1 MNLNAIRR
9 YWWAGYI
16 VLYAILFYPFQNPN
30 ASGSAQI
37 RLLLSFFA
45 VIGGFFLT
53 WTAYPD
59 LRLGNIKNIVPFAK
73 KHPAPFVALLFGFWA
88 VFSSLL
94 SKVPIIGLLGDLN
107 SNVDSAFGT
116 VLLSF
121 IFFLVYFEVIRDQKI
136 KDVLILVIRYLLI
149 TFIIL
154 AIIEVV
160 LRKSFLIPSALPSD
174 LPVLNFGSNGH
185 LAGFLILLTGG
196 FFSFLTTNFQNTLFL
211 LLLSSFTIGLAF
223 SKAPYASFAATS
235 FFFALNKKIKIAISS
250 AIVITIGALLG
261 FGFIFLV
268 NQAFKRDLVEPV
280 QYQGR
285 VVLYKIALKGILA
298 QPIFGYG
305 GPQFQDAW
313 RKFVTQDELEQF
325 FKTFYLV
332 KYVRTVRDE
341 NTGIEMFQVLNDKNK
356 LAFMSV
362 STWKAHDQ
370 FLDIALMWGLVGLVL
385 YLWLISF
392 SFKNL
397 LSFNFFSLSV
407 FAYLI
412 WNLFWY
418 MTIEAEGIFFV
429 ILAVSCLQNKS
440 VRNNI
445 VSDA

>member
-9 YWWAGYI
+9 YWWAGYV
-16 VLYAILFYPFQNPN
+16 VLYAILFWPLQNPN
-30 ASGSAQI
+30 ASGSTQI

-45 VIGGFFLT
+45 VLGGFFLT

-59 LRLGNIKNIVPFAK
+59 LRLSNIKNIVPFAK

-88 VFSSLL
+88 VFSSLF
-94 SKVPIIGLLGDLN
+94 SKIPIIGFLGDLN

-116 VLLSF
+116 VLLSLV
-121 IFFLVYFEVIRDQKI
+121 FFLVYFEVIRDQKI
-136 KDVLILVIRYLLI
+136 KDIFILVMRYLLI
-149 TFIIL
+149 IFIVL
-154 AIIEVV
+154 AIIEVI
-160 LRKSFLIPSALPSD
+160 LRKSFLIPSALISD

-185 LAGFLILLTGG
+185 LAGFIILLTGG
-196 FFSFLTTNFQNTLFL
+196 FFSLLTTNLQNTLLL

-223 SKAPYASFAATS
+223 SKAPYASFSATS
-235 FFFALNKKIKIAISS
+235 FFFALNKKVKIALSS
-250 AIVITIGALLG
+250 AVVIAIGALLG

-268 NQAFKRDLVEPV
+268 NQAFKRDLTEPV

-285 VVLYKIALKGILA
+285 VILYKIALKGVLG

-305 GPQFQDAW
+305 GPQFQDSW
-313 RKFVTQDELEQF
+313 RKFVTPDELAQF
-325 FKTFYLV
+325 FKAFYLV
-332 KYVRTVRDE
+332 KYVRTIRDE

-356 LAFMSV
+356 PSFMSI

-370 FLDIALMWGLVGLVL
+370 FLDVALMWGLVGLAL

-397 LSFNFFSLSV
+397 LRFDFFALSV
-407 FAYLI
+407 FAYMI

-418 MTIEAEGIFFV
+418 MTIESEGIFFV
-429 ILAVSCLQNKS
+429 ILAVSCIQNKS
-440 VRNNI
+440 VRNDI

>member
-16 VLYAILFYPFQNPN
+16 VLCAIIFYPLQNPN

-45 VIGGFFLT
+45 VLGGFFLT

-59 LRLGNIKNIVPFAK
+59 LRLSNIRNIVSFTK
-73 KHPAPFVALLFGFWA
+73 KHPAPFIALSFGFWA
-88 VFSSLL
+88 VFSSLF
-94 SKVPIIGLLGDLN
+94 SKIPIIGLLGDLN

-116 VLLSF
+116 VLLSLV
-121 IFFLVYFEVIRDQKI
+121 FFLVYFEVIRDQKI
-136 KDVLILVIRYLLI
+136 KDVLILTIRCLLI
-149 TFIIL
+149 VFIVL
-154 AIIEVV
+154 AITEVI
-160 LRKSFLIPSALPSD
+160 LRKSFLVSGAPSSD

-185 LAGFLILLTGG
+185 LGGFLILLTGG
-196 FFSFLTTNFQNTLFL
+196 FFSFLTTNFQNTLLL

-235 FFFALNKKIKIAISS
+235 FFFALSKKIKIALSS
-250 AIVITIGALLG
+250 AIVIAVGALLG

-268 NQAFKRDLVEPV
+268 NQAFKRDLIEPV

-285 VVLYKIALKGILA
+285 VILYKIALKGVLA

-305 GPQFQDAW
+305 GPQFQDSW
-313 RKFVTQDELEQF
+313 RRFVTPDELAQF
-325 FKTFYLV
+325 FKAFYLV
-332 KYVRTVRDE
+332 KYVRTIRDE
-341 NTGIEMFQVLNDKNK
+341 NTGIEIFEVLNDQNK
-356 LAFMSV
+356 LSFISL
-362 STWKAHDQ
+362 STWKAHEQ
-370 FLDIALMWGLVGLVL
+370 FLDIALMWGFIGLGL

-397 LSFNFFSLSV
+397 LSFDFFSLSI
-407 FAYLI
+407 FAYMV
-412 WNLFWY
+412 WNLFWF

-429 ILAVSCLQNKS
+429 ILAVSCVQNKS
-440 VRNNI
+440 VRNDI

>member
-1 MNLNAIRR
+1 MNLNTVRR
-9 YWWAGYI
+9 YWWAGYV
-16 VLYAILFYPFQNPN
+16 VLYAILFYPLQNPN
-30 ASGSAQI
+30 ASGSTQI

-45 VIGGFFLT
+45 VLGGFFLT

-59 LRLGNIKNIVPFAK
+59 LRLSNIKNIVPFAK
-73 KHPAPFVALLFGFWA
+73 KHPAPFVALSFGFWA
-88 VFSSLL
+88 IFSSLF
-94 SKVPIIGLLGDLN
+94 SKIPIIGILGDLN
-107 SNVDSAFGT
+107 SNVDGAFGT
-116 VLLSF
+116 VLLSLV
-121 IFFLVYFEVIRDQKI
+121 FFLVYFEVIRDQKI
-136 KDVLILVIRYLLI
+136 KDVLILAMQYLLI
-149 TFIIL
+149 TFIIF
-154 AIIEVV
+154 AVIEVI
-160 LRKSFLIPSALPSD
+160 LRKSFLIPSALISD

-185 LAGFLILLTGG
+185 LAGFIILLTGG

-211 LLLSSFTIGLAF
+211 LLISSFTIGLAF

-235 FFFALNKKIKIAISS
+235 FFFALNKKFKIALAS
-250 AIVITIGALLG
+250 AVVIAIGALLG

-268 NQAFKRDLVEPV
+268 NQAFKRDLTEPV

-285 VVLYKIALKGILA
+285 VILYKIALKGVLA

-313 RKFVTQDELEQF
+313 RKFVTPDELAQF
-325 FKTFYLV
+325 FKAFYLV
-332 KYVRTVRDE
+332 TYVRTIRDE
-341 NTGIEMFQVLNDKNK
+341 NTGIEMFQVLNDKNQPS
-356 LAFMSV
+356 FMSL

-370 FLDIALMWGLVGLVL
+370 FLDIALMWGLVGLAL

-397 LSFNFFSLSV
+397 MKFDFFALSI
-407 FAYLI
+407 FAYMI

-429 ILAVSCLQNKS
+429 ILAVSCVQNKS